1 MELLLF
7 NSTPVSRGFR
17 NGLQHTRAFVPD
29 VIVSSV
35 LTPAM
40 YSDILVAYKGLVELL
55 DVNIMLDCD
64 SLAHDTVLVRVI
76 RVIKVP
82 GEVDEII
89 VPCPAPGRLPDA
101 NLIKVLLGYAA
112 IELLKV
118 IEA

>member
-1 MELLLF
+1 
-7 NSTPVSRGFR
+7 
-17 NGLQHTRAFVPD
+17 
-29 VIVSSV
+29 
-35 LTPAM
+35 
-40 YSDILVAYKGLVELL
+40 
-55 DVNIMLDCD
+55 MLDCD

-112 IELLKV
+112 IRY
-118 IEA
+118 